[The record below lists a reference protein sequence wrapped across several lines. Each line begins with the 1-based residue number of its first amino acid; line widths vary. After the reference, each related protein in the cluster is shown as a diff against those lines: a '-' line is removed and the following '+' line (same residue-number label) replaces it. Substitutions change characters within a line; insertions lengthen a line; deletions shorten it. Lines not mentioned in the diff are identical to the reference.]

1 MNCEDWRV
9 VTGFICG
16 RLSSDLAGEVEK
28 HLAGCAACGEEA
40 ALWKDLASL
49 PEEQPSQALQSRF
62 KAMLESYQE
71 GRWEKTSLAAEK
83 SRTPVPML
91 WGLGNWRQ
99 LPAAGIVWAC
109 LFLAC
114 GYFIGKHAIAGSMQ
128 QLRRRSMKCGR
139 NSAPPG
145 DGCLSM
151 LQQQSASQRLE
162 GGSWSTRL
170 PEPDPKVLGA
180 LQHTLHFDNSV
191 DVSLAALDA
200 LSPYA
205 GRPEVRRELV
215 TLQNQQSPLVQ
226 IALIDLLVDL
236 HDKNAVSQFKRVQQ
250 DPKVDPTVKKR
261 VDWNTA
267 VELDQ
272 RQNQGRSGY
281 GKE

>member
-1 MNCEDWRV
+1 MNCEAIGELLPDYLQ
-9 VTGFICG
+9 G

-28 HLAGCAACGEEA
+28 HLADCAACGEEA
-40 ALWKDLASL
+40 ALWRNLTSL
-49 PEEQPSQALQSRF
+49 PEEQPSPALQSRF

-71 GRWEKTSLAAEK
+71 GRWEKTILAPEK
-83 SRTPVPML
+83 NKAPVPML

-114 GYFIGKHAIAGSMQ
+114 GYFIGRSSNSGTAPDVQQKLEAMQ
-128 QLRRRSMKCGR
+128 NELAATRQMV
-139 NSAPPG
+139 A
-145 DGCLSM
+145 LSM
-151 LQQQSASQRLE
+151 LQQPSASQRLE
-162 GGSWSTRL
+162 GVSWSTRL

-180 LQHTLHFDNSV
+180 LQHTLRFDNSV
-191 DVSLAALDA
+191 DVRLAALDA

-215 TLQNQQSPLVQ
+215 DVLQSKQSPLVQ

-236 HDKNAVSQFKRVQQ
+236 HDKSAVSQFKRFQQ

-261 VDWNTA
+261 VDWGMQQLN
-267 VELDQ
+267 
-272 RQNQGRSGY
+272 
-281 GKE
+281 